1 MDLIL
6 WRHAEAQELGEGGDD
21 LARALTPRGKKQ
33 ASRMAPWL
41 DRQLPKS
48 TRILCSP
55 ARRCVQTVRP
65 LARDYQLATELAP
78 GSTAQEVLDLVRWP
92 SAGKPVLIVGH
103 QPTLGQTIA
112 RLLRLQEGECP
123 MSKGAVWWLRT
134 RERDGDP
141 QTVVIA
147 VQSPDT
153 L

>member
-33 ASRMAPWL
+33 AARMAAWL

-48 TRILCSP
+48 TRVLCSP
-55 ARRCVQTVRP
+55 ARRCVQTVQP
-65 LARDYQLATELAP
+65 LARDYQLAAELAP
-78 GSTAQEVLDLVRWP
+78 GSTVQQVLDLVQWP
-92 SAGKPVLIVGH
+92 RATLPALIVGH
-103 QPTLGQTIA
+103 QPTVGETIA
-112 RLLRLQEGECP
+112 RLLQLQEGECP
-123 MSKGAVWWLRT
+123 VSKAAVWWLRT
-134 RERDGDP
+134 RERNGQQ